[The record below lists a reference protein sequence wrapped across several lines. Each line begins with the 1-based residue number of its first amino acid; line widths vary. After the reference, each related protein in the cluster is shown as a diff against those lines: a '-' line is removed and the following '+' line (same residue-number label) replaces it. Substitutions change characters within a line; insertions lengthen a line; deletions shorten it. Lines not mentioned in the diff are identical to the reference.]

1 MPVFVGSG
9 ILVPHSFTL
18 PRPTLSEVNT
28 SGAAALRKRLYWHSR
43 RGMWELDLLL
53 IPFLEHCYDGLGE
66 EDQAAYRALIEG
78 EDQDLFAWLMQR
90 EPPAP
95 HFQRI
100 VTMIQ
105 QHAANA
111 DNDPRRPV

>member
-1 MPVFVGSG
+1 M
-9 ILVPHSFTL
+9 
-18 PRPTLSEVNT
+18 SEANT
-28 SGAAALRKRLYWHSR
+28 SDAAALRKRLYWHSR

-53 IPFLEHCYDGLGE
+53 IPFLEHCYDGLAA

-90 EPPAP
+90 ETPAP
-95 HFQRI
+95 EFRRI
-100 VTMIQ
+100 VSRIQ
-105 QHAANA
+105 AHAENA

>member
-1 MPVFVGSG
+1 M
-9 ILVPHSFTL
+9 
-18 PRPTLSEVNT
+18 SEANT
-28 SGAAALRKRLYWHSR
+28 PDDTALRKRLYWHSR

-53 IPFLEHCYDGLGE
+53 IPFLEHCYDQLDA
-66 EDQAAYRALIEG
+66 EDQAAYRTLIEG

-95 HFQRI
+95 SFERI
-100 VTMIQ
+100 VTLIQ
-105 QHAANA
+105 QHAENA